1 MAGYDREQRLHLRPL
16 FFWAVALGL
25 LGAFQFGFHSGV
37 MNIPE
42 NTIKNCDLDGNA
54 PIGLPYCFDG
64 MPLPLRKGLHRKLY
78 LTATCSC
85 LVGQ

>member
-1 MAGYDREQRLHLRPL
+1 MPPYVVRRRTGYGKEEQRLHLRPL

-42 NTIKNCDLDGNA
+42 NVIKDCDLEGNA
-54 PIGLPYCFDG
+54 PIGLPYCFSG
-64 MPLPLRKGLHRKLY
+64 MPQRR
-78 LTATCSC
+78 A
-85 LVGQ
+85 